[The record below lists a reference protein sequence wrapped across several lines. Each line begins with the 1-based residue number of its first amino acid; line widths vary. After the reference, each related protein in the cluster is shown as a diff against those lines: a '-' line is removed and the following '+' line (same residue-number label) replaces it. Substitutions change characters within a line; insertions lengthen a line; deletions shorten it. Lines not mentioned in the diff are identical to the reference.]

1 MPAKERRNAL
11 IVRLYNE
18 GKSNQEILTALKRAG
33 YKDLKDTHSL
43 SGVIARLKRRG
54 EIPRERP
61 QQELTEIEKEG
72 MRTVEQMLGVKIS
85 AGETGQRVI
94 KSSSQQR
101 DKSPKRQ
108 KYKRITFY
116 MEPEM
121 IKQIK
126 LLAIKRDIDIS
137 ELGRQVFFEYLRQQ
151 NNL

>member
-1 MPAKERRNAL
+1 MPAKEKRNAL

-54 EIPRERP
+54 EIPKERL
-61 QQELTEIEKEG
+61 QQELTGIEKEG

-85 AGETGQRVI
+85 AGETSRHVT
-94 KSSSQQR
+94 
-101 DKSPKRQ
+101 KSPKRQ

-121 IKQIK
+121 VKQIK

-151 NNL
+151 NDL